1 MSLCRNRNPDFEDI
15 DDNDKTPKKDI
26 NDIKTNPVSLAQGSL
41 RRTKK
46 NKTRMPK
53 DFVFNEEEEEILNQL
68 RKKDSVLDFEDSD
81 DNNDKKGK
89 NHSKNKEKKEKET
102 KFDKVEIINT
112 DMPNLKEQN
121 KNEDGNLINE
131 DKKEEL
137 RNINKDENN
146 NNDNEEEQ
154 KNKNEQ
160 KLFVNAINKEINKE
174 DNIDKEEKVEE
185 KEEVKEEEK
194 VEVKEEVKDEEK
206 EEVKEEEKEEVKEE
220 EKEEEKEEVN
230 ENNKVDEEKVEKENI
245 EDNEK
250 RDIEIEKNEEKENDI
265 KVEEKEEKE
274 ENEEKKEEEAKEE
287 KDVKEIKEEEI
298 DKEVKEEKVEKEEEN
313 INDENDEKEAKKEE
327 KELKEE
333 EDLKNEKELGKE
345 VKEEKEEKEV
355 KDEKEEEEFK
365 EEIINDPSQEN
376 NNSMPNYQ
384 ENNKIDNNVLFRNR
398 PNKEE
403 VKIEKE
409 EEKIEKEEE
418 KKENEKE
425 VENEEEEEEE
435 DDEEEKKV
443 EQKEAQKEEIKERI
457 IDLSKYESLIKIIN
471 IHLEGNGY
479 SKSDVKIEIDELFK
493 TFPDLISSDDLKS
506 KISEILMQLM
516 DISIDS
522 DKTELNNFI
531 NDIIDFYKGD
541 KNKIHEQLM
550 KNIEGIEEQEK
561 LTTRRSNRVIRAYI
575 QKCKEQLNKRLKE
588 EDIPS
593 DKIIS
598 LEKFEKI
605 MEETGLQF
613 KEDHLKILLYQMK
626 KAVPKGRN
634 FNTLN
639 AIVIVDFLK

>member
-112 DMPNLKEQN
+112 DMPNSKEQN

-174 DNIDKEEKVEE
+174 IKKEDNIDKEEKVEE

-194 VEVKEEVKDEEK
+194 VEVKEEVK
-206 EEVKEEEKEEVKEE
+206 EEEKEEV
-220 EKEEEKEEVN
+220 KEEEKEEVN

-355 KDEKEEEEFK
+355 KEEKEEKEEFK

-613 KEDHLKILLYQMK
+613 KEEHLKILLYQMK

>member
-1 MSLCRNRNPDFEDI
+1 
-15 DDNDKTPKKDI
+15 
-26 NDIKTNPVSLAQGSL
+26 
-41 RRTKK
+41 
-46 NKTRMPK
+46 
-53 DFVFNEEEEEILNQL
+53 
-68 RKKDSVLDFEDSD
+68 
-81 DNNDKKGK
+81 
-89 NHSKNKEKKEKET
+89 
-102 KFDKVEIINT
+102 
-112 DMPNLKEQN
+112 
-121 KNEDGNLINE
+121 
-131 DKKEEL
+131 
-137 RNINKDENN
+137 
-146 NNDNEEEQ
+146 
-154 KNKNEQ
+154 
-160 KLFVNAINKEINKE
+160 
-174 DNIDKEEKVEE
+174 
-185 KEEVKEEEK
+185 
-194 VEVKEEVKDEEK
+194 
-206 EEVKEEEKEEVKEE
+206 
-220 EKEEEKEEVN
+220 
-230 ENNKVDEEKVEKENI
+230 
-245 EDNEK
+245 
-250 RDIEIEKNEEKENDI
+250 
-265 KVEEKEEKE
+265 
-274 ENEEKKEEEAKEE
+274 
-287 KDVKEIKEEEI
+287 
-298 DKEVKEEKVEKEEEN
+298 
-313 INDENDEKEAKKEE
+313 
-327 KELKEE
+327 
-333 EDLKNEKELGKE
+333 
-345 VKEEKEEKEV
+345 
-355 KDEKEEEEFK
+355 
-365 EEIINDPSQEN
+365 
-376 NNSMPNYQ
+376 MPNYQ

-443 EQKEAQKEEIKERI
+443 EQKEGQKEEIKERI

>member
-1 MSLCRNRNPDFEDI
+1 LDRYE
-15 DDNDKTPKKDI
+15 
-26 NDIKTNPVSLAQGSL
+26 NDIEKFQKEEKYE
-41 RRTKK
+41 RIEKEKEKQKEEKK
-46 NKTRMPK
+46 
-53 DFVFNEEEEEILNQL
+53 
-68 RKKDSVLDFEDSD
+68 
-81 DNNDKKGK
+81 
-89 NHSKNKEKKEKET
+89 KKEKE
-102 KFDKVEIINT
+102 K
-112 DMPNLKEQN
+112 
-121 KNEDGNLINE
+121 
-131 DKKEEL
+131 
-137 RNINKDENN
+137 
-146 NNDNEEEQ
+146 
-154 KNKNEQ
+154 
-160 KLFVNAINKEINKE
+160 
-174 DNIDKEEKVEE
+174 
-185 KEEVKEEEK
+185 
-194 VEVKEEVKDEEK
+194 
-206 EEVKEEEKEEVKEE
+206 
-220 EKEEEKEEVN
+220 
-230 ENNKVDEEKVEKENI
+230 
-245 EDNEK
+245 
-250 RDIEIEKNEEKENDI
+250 
-265 KVEEKEEKE
+265 
-274 ENEEKKEEEAKEE
+274 
-287 KDVKEIKEEEI
+287 
-298 DKEVKEEKVEKEEEN
+298 
-313 INDENDEKEAKKEE
+313 
-327 KELKEE
+327 
-333 EDLKNEKELGKE
+333 
-345 VKEEKEEKEV
+345 
-355 KDEKEEEEFK
+355 
-365 EEIINDPSQEN
+365 
-376 NNSMPNYQ
+376 
-384 ENNKIDNNVLFRNR
+384 
-398 PNKEE
+398 
-403 VKIEKE
+403 
-409 EEKIEKEEE
+409 EKIEKKEE

-506 KISEILMQLM
+506 KISEILIQLM

-613 KEDHLKILLYQMK
+613 KEEHLKILLYQMK